1 MKGKKI
7 EMNRFN
13 YYQPT
18 EIIFGIGR
26 INELSEYVLRYGTH
40 CLLVT
45 TPNEDPLKS
54 VFDRVKENLR
64 LAGIE
69 TTHFDQVQPNPTT
82 ENISAGAQMA
92 REHKIEVIVGVGGG
106 SSMDSAKAIAV
117 EATHEGTSWDY
128 LFFREKQPT
137 QKTLPVI
144 AVSTTSG
151 TGSQVTQVA
160 VITNT
165 TERNKSA
172 IYNSMIFP
180 KVCIID
186 PELMLTLPEHLT
198 ASTGF
203 DAFCHAFES
212 MLHPNASFFTNSIA
226 VEAIKLIVE
235 NLPNLINNLQNLE
248 LRSRLALADTLSG
261 LCIANAGVTL
271 PHGVGMAV
279 SGMYPHVMH
288 GESLSIIYP
297 VFSRFTCKTAISQF
311 STVAQ
316 IFNPALFKDTNDEVA
331 YYACTEID
339 TFIKKIGMWMSL
351 KDISMPED
359 EIKALAKASM
369 VLPDYRSNPR
379 VTTKKEMESLIHAAY
394 YGTISE
400 SD

>member
-1 MKGKKI
+1 MKGKNI

-26 INELSEYVLRYGTH
+26 INELSEYVLRYGTR

-45 TPNEDPLKS
+45 TPNEDPLKL

-117 EATHEGTSWDY
+117 EATHEGNSWDY

-137 QKTLPVI
+137 HKTLPVI

-160 VITNT
+160 VVTNT
-165 TERNKSA
+165 KERNKSA

-212 MLHPNASFFTNSIA
+212 MLHPNASFFTNCIA
-226 VEAIKLIVE
+226 VEAIKLVVE

-248 LRSRLALADTLSG
+248 LRSKLALADTLSG

-297 VFSRFTCKTAISQF
+297 VFSRFTYKTAISQF
-311 STVAQ
+311 STLAQ
-316 IFNPALFKDTNDEVA
+316 IFNPDLFKDTNDEVA
-331 YYACTEID
+331 HYACAEID

-379 VTTKKEMESLIHAAY
+379 VATKKEMESLIHDAY
-394 YGTISE
+394 YGTIRE
-400 SD
+400 SN